1 MTAVCTLTALR
12 CHFCSSA
19 LVRVTQP
26 GVDDRLVC
34 PICWAQGDYLA
45 VAEDSTALQRGV
57 RIERALRILVD
68 RARFPRRAV
77 PPAGEPPA
85 NGDAPTPQAANSE
98 EKPER

>member
-1 MTAVCTLTALR
+1 VCTLTPLQ

-34 PICWAQGDYLA
+34 PICWAQADYQA
-45 VAEDSTALQRGV
+45 VARDGAALQRGV

-68 RARFPRRAV
+68 KARFPRRAT
-77 PPAGEPPA
+77 PPAGAPPA
-85 NGDAPTPQAANSE
+85 NGDAPTPQAATGKD
-98 EKPER
+98 KPDPA